1 VHPDMAFVVA
11 KQQQR
16 ELGQVAKRRRPLSAS
31 AARPGPLQR
40 LAARAAGWGR
50 RPALISGRLV
60 VVFDADDALA
70 V

>member
-1 VHPDMAFVVA
+1 MHPDMAFVVA

-16 ELGQVAKRRRPLSAS
+16 ELRQVAEHRCPLSAS
-31 AARPGPLQR
+31 AARPGPLAR

-50 RPALISGRLV
+50 RPALIPGRLV
-60 VVFDADDALA
+60 VVFDADDTLA